1 MKYFT
6 HKIMRVELIFLIC
19 FSIVNALF
27 EKNIGDNDWKIENI
41 GEIIDLKFVED
52 SNQIYIQSK
61 SSSETNLLSLFDAS
75 N

>member
-52 SNQIYIQSK
+52 SNQIYI
-61 SSSETNLLSLFDAS
+61 
-75 N
+75 

>member
-1 MKYFT
+1 
-6 HKIMRVELIFLIC
+6 MRVELIFLIC

-52 SNQIYIQSK
+52 SNQIYI
-61 SSSETNLLSLFDAS
+61 
-75 N
+75 